1 MPAINGKLL
10 DKIIRF
16 QVDLR
21 RMEAG
26 TRKKAL
32 ETLQSLQKE
41 LVKELSKPDDISS
54 LPKYK
59 ISEILSNISPILIE
73 HYSQIDS
80 DVQADIDGVAKLEV
94 KEAANA
100 LKETVFVNLEVNTP
114 TKAVIDRLSN
124 PLVQG
129 GPMSGWWNRQR
140 DTLKFKFGNEVRQG
154 ILLGE
159 TNQQIIQRIVGKGDI
174 PGIMRI
180 ARNDAAALVHTS
192 VHQVAN
198 DARQA
203 VYDQND
209 DVIKSYVWFTALD
222 SHVCA
227 QCMGRSGLKWRNNAD
242 KTPINHSVPFQ
253 IPPIHYNDRCVLLPE
268 TLTFEE
274 LGIDSPEIPAGTRA
288 SSFGQVDANIT
299 FDQYLSKL
307 PKTTQDDMLG
317 VGRAQLWR
325 DGKISLSQLL
335 DGRGRELTLA
345 QLEEK
350 YLN

>member
-1 MPAINGKLL
+1 MPSINGNLL

-26 TRKKAL
+26 TRKKAF

-41 LVKELSKPDDISS
+41 LIQELSRPDDLSS

-59 ISEILSNISPILIE
+59 IAEILSNISPILIE
-73 HYSQIDS
+73 HYSQIDV
-80 DVQADIDGVAKLEV
+80 DVQADITGVAKLEV
-94 KEAANA
+94 KEAARA
-100 LKETVFVNLEVNTP
+100 LKSTVFINTDVNTP
-114 TKAVIDRLSN
+114 TRAVIDRLSN
-124 PLVQG
+124 PLVMG

-159 TNQQIIQRIVGKGDI
+159 TNQQIIQRIIGRGDM

-180 ARNDAAALVHTS
+180 ARSDAAALVHTS

-209 DVIKSYVWFTALD
+209 DIIKSFVWFTALD
-222 SHVCA
+222 SHVCKL
-227 QCMGRSGLKWRNNAD
+227 CMGRSGLKWRNNED
-242 KTPINHSVPFQ
+242 KTPINHPIPFQ
-253 IPPIHYNDRCVLLPE
+253 VPPIHYNDRCVLLPE

-274 LGIDSPEIPAGTRA
+274 MGIDLPEMPASTRA

-299 FDQYLSKL
+299 FDQYLSRL
-307 PKTTQDDMLG
+307 PKTTQNEMLG
-317 VGRAQLWR
+317 VGRAELWR

-335 DGRGRELTLA
+335 DGQGRELTLQ
-345 QLEEK
+345 QLEQK
-350 YLN
+350 YL